1 MKVKVLEVTCR
12 CGAIASAPEWM
23 FQKGLRC
30 LCGRLL
36 IPDQQN
42 GDPPDPP
49 DPPVNSRRKKK
60 RCGYCNGGPRKWGRR

>member
-1 MKVKVLEVTCR
+1 MKGKILQVECV
-12 CGAIASAPEWM
+12 CGVIASAPEWM
-23 FQKGLRC
+23 FQQGLRC

-49 DPPVNSRRKKK
+49 DPPAIKRREKRKK
-60 RCGYCNGGPRKWGRR
+60 RGYCNGGPAKWGR